1 MNEVAATKALERA
14 LAEYDRNSGGF
25 FLERFLGCELSFDGE
40 IGVLSLEI
48 EDFMF
53 NSGGTLHGGV
63 IAFVLDSAAGSLF
76 KRVHG
81 SGYTLESKIQYLR
94 SLGAGARSAR
104 RCQLFE
110 GRHDGRGA
118 GSPKE
123 SRGDSNFHLAY
134 RLAAQIRN
142 DTGRGNCGCTGITHW
157 LMISAEKD

>member
-1 MNEVAATKALERA
+1 MNEEAATKALARA

-40 IGVLSLEI
+40 LCVLNLEI

-94 SLGAGARSAR
+94 SLWRGRATCNARFLKR
-104 RCQLFE
+104 
-110 GRHDGRGA
+110 GRLVSFIEAVLNSPDGK
-118 GSPKE
+118 P
-123 SRGDSNFHLAY
+123 
-134 RLAAQIRN
+134 AA
-142 DTGRGNCGCTGITHW
+142 
-157 LMISAEKD
+157 ISTSTWHAS